1 MAASITEVLEA
12 LVETLAVAIAT
23 GAATSILV
31 ASGCSV
37 EASESLVSGIRIVGV
52 SAGILAVLVVTSS
65 VTVAAIVATL
75 MESKARLATVVLVT
89 TIGFFAT
96 MVLVSSEIHDF
107 VMKVTEVD
115 EASVVTEATVSSAL
129 ELSGLAGH
137 SKDRYYESLVHLFVV
152 FFIIMKKYSECLC
165 HAFNF

>member
-12 LVETLAVAIAT
+12 LVEALAVAIAT

-31 ASGCSV
+31 VSGVSV
-37 EASESLVSGIRIVGV
+37 VASESLVSGIRIVGV
-52 SAGILAVLVVTSS
+52 SAGIMAVLVGTSS
-65 VTVAAIVATL
+65 VTVAVEVATL
-75 MESKARLATVVLVT
+75 IESKASLATVVFVT

-96 MVLVSSEIHDF
+96 TVLVSCEIHDF

-137 SKDRYYESLVHLFVV
+137 SKD
-152 FFIIMKKYSECLC
+152 
-165 HAFNF
+165 

>member
-12 LVETLAVAIAT
+12 LVEALAVAVAT
-23 GAATSILV
+23 TVATSILV
-31 ASGCSV
+31 LCGGSV
-37 EASESLVSGIRIVGV
+37 ESTESLVSAIRIVGV

-75 MESKARLATVVLVT
+75 MEIKASLATVVLVT
-89 TIGFFAT
+89 TVGFFAT
-96 MVLVSSEIHDF
+96 SVLVSSEIHDF

-115 EASVVTEATVSSAL
+115 EASVVTEATVSCAL

-137 SKDRYYESLVHLFVV
+137 SKD
-152 FFIIMKKYSECLC
+152 
-165 HAFNF
+165 